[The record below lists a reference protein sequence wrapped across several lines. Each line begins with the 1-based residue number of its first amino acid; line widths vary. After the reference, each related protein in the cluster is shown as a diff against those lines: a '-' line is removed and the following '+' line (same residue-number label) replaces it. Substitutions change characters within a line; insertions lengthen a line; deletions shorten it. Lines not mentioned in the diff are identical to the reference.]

1 MSRRTRPY
9 KGCYESWKN
18 GMDAWAK
25 RNLNRAKNPTGFYE
39 AGTEACA
46 ANAGLKAG
54 GLRKG

>member
-1 MSRRTRPY
+1 
-9 KGCYESWKN
+9 
-18 GMDAWAK
+18 MDAWAK

-54 GLRKG
+54 GLLKAQKIKESQKAASLRAAAER